1 MYMADRNPLKSDA
14 HSIREYLRNR
24 YFEPARRRRETLV
37 TLRAGDIHKELG
49 LRNRVPNVCQVMES
63 RILEREAGVKV
74 SAKQGPPSGRGTTLT
89 VTYAVSPEAPSR
101 ADLQKDSGSIQA
113 SVPAM
118 DKEAWVRL
126 FYELRGMG
134 ADIYAAEGGG
144 EVWLKKERESFYG
157 PGKKDLE

>member
-1 MYMADRNPLKSDA
+1 MYMADPNSHKSDA
-14 HSIREYLRNR
+14 QSIREYLRNR

-63 RILEREAGVKV
+63 RILEKEAGVKV
-74 SAKQGPPSGRGTTLT
+74 SSKQGPPSGRGTTLT
-89 VTYAVSPEAPSR
+89 VTYAVDPEATSPVDSQQNALSTQTSPS
-101 ADLQKDSGSIQA
+101 
-113 SVPAM
+113 PM

-144 EVWLKKERESFYG
+144 EAWLKKERENFYG